1 LTSLLGSRN
10 LLTAKVVVGEK
21 YVSGFDV
28 LMAQGG
34 AFEFVKTVPDE
45 TFQLVATS
53 LPGMPSEERLEFR
66 NYLGSQEKV
75 LMEFVRVLKPGGS
88 LCVQSSKYVNRK
100 EVCPL
105 DLFLYPLVRKN
116 PNMQLRNRIVWFRDR
131 RQDERGCLRD
141 GYQPVLWFT
150 KGHRYTFNLD
160 AVRMPQKY
168 PDKKYFRGPKKG
180 QLSCNPLG
188 KNPGDAWEVLKVK
201 ADYPDPSDSWV
212 QLPIHVARRLVL
224 AMSNQGD
231 VVFDPFAGTGSIL
244 LAGILLGRRVVGVN
258 SQKRYAR
265 ISERRI
271 NQAIQGKLTVR
282 DLYET
287 KENLTAY

>member
-1 LTSLLGSRN
+1 
-10 LLTAKVVVGEK
+10 
-21 YVSGFDV
+21 
-28 LMAQGG
+28 M
-34 AFEFVKTVPDE
+34 
-45 TFQLVATS
+45 
-53 LPGMPSEERLEFR
+53 
-66 NYLGSQEKV
+66 
-75 LMEFVRVLKPGGS
+75 
-88 LCVQSSKYVNRK
+88 
-100 EVCPL
+100 
-105 DLFLYPLVRKN
+105 
-116 PNMQLRNRIVWFRDR
+116 
-131 RQDERGCLRD
+131 
-141 GYQPVLWFT
+141 
-150 KGHRYTFNLD
+150 
-160 AVRMPQKY
+160 
-168 PDKKYFRGPKKG
+168 
-180 QLSCNPLG
+180 
-188 KNPGDAWEVLKVK
+188 KVK
-201 ADYPDPSDSWV
+201 ADYPDPLDSWV